1 MEINK
6 KFRQNEEIEK
16 YVPKSGEE
24 QNEVELDNLPDKDS
38 LVMIIKMLNKLRR
51 RIEEHSEV

>member
-1 MEINK
+1 M
-6 KFRQNEEIEK
+6 FQRQEQDK
-16 YVPKSGEE
+16 TPGEE
-24 QNEVELDNLPDKDS
+24 QNEVELGNLPDKDS